1 MTNQAKSGLG
11 LSVICGTTIY
21 GEVTN
26 ADSPTSTMSKTDTTT
41 HNNVGS
47 VKTSRPAWIENGEMS
62 VEMNYI
68 GSTAQDALLAMYY
81 AKTVSTWYVVAPMSI
96 GRAWSFSGYL
106 AGLPVPKFDKEGN
119 ATMSFKVQATGIIN
133 QLTTSAAGL
142 TTPFLSVTDQ
152 GSTSLT
158 LAPAA
163 ATATYGYT
171 VTADLADTG
180 VKVTATAAVGTIY
193 IDNTLTATG
202 VASAAITLGTS
213 AGDVI
218 AIPVVVFDTSAKV
231 QKIYWIEATHGYV

>member
-1 MTNQAKSGLG
+1 MTNQTKSGLG
-11 LSVICGTTIY
+11 MSVICATSIY

-26 ADSPTSTMSKTDTTT
+26 ADSPTSTMSKTDTTA

-47 VKTSRPAWIENGEMS
+47 VKTSRPSWIENGEMS
-62 VEMNYI
+62 VEMNYT

-81 AKTVSTWYVVAPMSI
+81 AKTVSTWMVVSPMSI

-106 AGLPVPKFDKEGN
+106 SGLPIPKFSKEGN
-119 ATMSFKVQATGIIN
+119 SSMSFKVQATGMVT
-133 QLTTSAAGL
+133 QLTTAAAGL

-152 GSTSLT
+152 GSTGLT

-193 IDNTLTATG
+193 IDNVLTATG

-218 AIPVVVFDTSAKV
+218 AIPVVVFEAAKV
-231 QKIYWIEATHGYV
+231 PKIYWIEATHGYV